1 MEESMGC
8 QEFHSLMD
16 ARVDGELEVI
26 TSFQFEKHLSE
37 CPKCRSLYAE
47 YAEFNRTVRAGMPRF
62 DAPTGLEQKIRSQLG
77 LRKRVLPASAGVLAG
92 WRTWAVAATVA
103 AFVLLG
109 SLLLTTMRPKP
120 GNQLLADEVVSS
132 HIRSLM
138 ANHLSDVAST
148 DQHTVKP
155 WFSGKLDFAPVV
167 KDLAPVGFSLTGG
180 RLDYLDD
187 HTVAA
192 LIYKRRKHTINLFL
206 WPANAPDMVPQV
218 QTLRGFN
225 LVHWTQGRMN
235 YWAISD
241 LNATELEEFANDL
254 RNNPS

>member
-1 MEESMGC
+1 
-8 QEFHSLMD
+8 
-16 ARVDGELEVI
+16 
-26 TSFQFEKHLSE
+26 
-37 CPKCRSLYAE
+37 
-47 YAEFNRTVRAGMPRF
+47 MPRF
-62 DAPTGLEQKIRSQLG
+62 DAPPGLEQKIRSQLG
-77 LRKRVLPASAGVLAG
+77 LRKRIPPANAGVLAG
-92 WRTWAVAATVA
+92 WRSWVVAASLAGFVLV
-103 AFVLLG
+103 AFVLFATL
-109 SLLLTTMRPKP
+109 RPKA
-120 GNQLLADEVVSS
+120 GNQLLAEEVVSS

-167 KDLAPVGFSLTGG
+167 KDLAPVGFPLTGG

-206 WPANAPDMVPQV
+206 WPANTPDTAPQV
-218 QTLRGFN
+218 QTVRGFN
-225 LVHWTQGRMN
+225 LVYWTQGRMN

-241 LNATELEEFANDL
+241 LNATELKEFTRDF
-254 RNNPS
+254 RNSAS